1 MHYYNISLLGSPL
14 EPFTYC
20 SNSEIKLLTKVSI
33 DVRNRTTDGVVIERV
48 QKPEFKTNEVLSL
61 SEFFYSQKQLELA
74 RFIST
79 YYICSLGEALGIMMP
94 FSCISQDE
102 VKTSLPEERQTVML
116 KGSDALASQKSET
129 EAFRPEIEEEMAR
142 YGSDALASQKH
153 EVKTSLPKNCQFGS
167 DALAS
172 QKREVKTS
180 LPEERQTAMLKG
192 SDALASQKSEVETSL
207 PEERQTV
214 MLKGSDALASQKS
227 DLGASLSDAKSA
239 SKIKLSQKQEEAL
252 EFLKQHQTSLLF
264 GDTGS
269 GKTEIYMKYFEQMIA
284 QNRRSIFLMPEISLT
299 PQMDKRLQA
308 HFGGDVVMW
317 HSKLTPLQKKKALV
331 KIYDGSAKI
340 VAGPRSALFLP
351 IKDLGLIVVDEEH
364 DDSYKSSS
372 RPRYHAR
379 DLGIYMGKLYGAE
392 VVLGSATPSLSSY
405 VKFPHTRLK
414 GTHFSAKKEF
424 IYEKSKEELSPLIF
438 EQIKKALDAKEQVI
452 VFLPTRANFKY
463 LVCESCGASVECVFC
478 SVGMSIHEKSNALKC
493 HYCNYTQ
500 AIPNVCTKC
509 GSGSLIS
516 SRLGTA
522 EALRV
527 IQEKFSEVK
536 VELFDR
542 DAITSA
548 KKLRDAL
555 ERFNTQ
561 ETSILV
567 GTQMLSKGHD
577 YHGVTLAV
585 VLGLDN
591 MLNMSDY
598 RARQNALSS
607 LIQVSGRS
615 GRAKDAKVLV
625 QTFIEE
631 FFSKFID
638 NYDAFLQE
646 EIGFRE
652 GLYPPYKKLCRILF
666 SHKNGTKAQDEM
678 HQMLGALSR
687 FKDIEIVGFG
697 KCAVERVAD
706 KYRFEILLRS
716 DKSTNIIRAIKSC
729 KVALAEVDMD
739 PIEFS

>member
-14 EPFTYC
+14 EPFSYC
-20 SNSEIKLLTKVSI
+20 SSHEIDILAKVSVN
-33 DVRNRTTDGVVIERV
+33 VRNRTTNGVVIEKIE
-48 QKPEFKTNEVLSL
+48 KPEFETNEVLSV
-61 SEFFYSQKQLELA
+61 SEFNYSQKQLELA

-79 YYICSLGEALGIMMP
+79 YYVCSLGEALGIMMP
-94 FSCISQDE
+94 FCLKEHS
-102 VKTSLPEERQTVML
+102 TSLELEVSTEMQLP
-116 KGSDALASQKSET
+116 SE
-129 EAFRPEIEEEMAR
+129 
-142 YGSDALASQKH
+142 
-153 EVKTSLPKNCQFGS
+153 
-167 DALAS
+167 
-172 QKREVKTS
+172 
-180 LPEERQTAMLKG
+180 
-192 SDALASQKSEVETSL
+192 
-207 PEERQTV
+207 
-214 MLKGSDALASQKS
+214 
-227 DLGASLSDAKSA
+227 
-239 SKIKLSQKQEEAL
+239 IKLSQKQQDIL
-252 EFLKQHQTSLLF
+252 KFLKQNKTSLLF

-269 GKTEIYMKYFEQMIA
+269 GKTEIYMKYFEEMIA
-284 QNRRSIFLMPEISLT
+284 RDKRSIFLMPEISLT
-299 PQMDKRLQA
+299 PQMNKRLQA
-308 HFGGDVVMW
+308 HFGDKVVMW
-317 HSKLTPLQKKKALV
+317 HSKLTPLQKKKILV
-331 KIYDGSAKI
+331 KIHEGSAKI
-340 VAGPRSALFLP
+340 IAGPRSALFLP

-379 DLGIYMGKLYGAE
+379 DLSIYMGKLYGAQ
-392 VVLGSATPSLSSY
+392 VVLGSATPSLNSY
-405 VKFPHTRLK
+405 VKFPHTRLR
-414 GTHFSAKKEF
+414 GTHFSAKKVF

-438 EQIKKALDAKEQVI
+438 EQIKKTLDAKEQVI

-463 LVCESCGASVECVFC
+463 LVCESCGTSAKCVFC

-500 AIPNVCTKC
+500 AIPKVCTKC

-522 EALRV
+522 QALKV
-527 IQEKFSEVK
+527 IQDRFSEIK

-591 MLNMSDY
+591 MLDMSDY

-615 GRAKDAKVLV
+615 GRAKDALVLV
-625 QTFIEE
+625 QTFNQD

-638 NYDAFLQE
+638 DYDAFLQE
-646 EIGFRE
+646 ERGLRE

-666 SHKNGTKAQDEM
+666 LHKNGIKAQDEM
-678 HQMLGALSR
+678 YKMLGSLSR
-687 FKDIEIVGFG
+687 INNIEIVGFG

-716 DKSTNIIRAIKSC
+716 DKSTNLIRAIKSC